1 MTPEDLVEIEA
12 IRQLKARYFRL
23 MDQKRWD
30 EWEDVFCDD
39 VVISTPDDTGEDS
52 DITGNKAFRVY
63 LEPIL
68 APIITTHHGHMSEIN
83 IDGPDTASA
92 VWSMEDHLDWPPE
105 SGVGQMWGTGWYEET
120 YRKGAD
126 GQWRIASLLLRRQR
140 VEVEGNRVFP
150 GGATGLALAVHR
162 GRWGQGAAGVAKMEF
177 DQKLLP
183 RLLVVRA

>member
-68 APIITTHHGHMSEIN
+68 APIITTHHGHMSEIS

-105 SGVGQMWGTGWYEET
+105 SGVGRCGVLGGT
-120 YRKGAD
+120 R
-126 GQWRIASLLLRRQR
+126 RLIAR
-140 VEVEGNRVFP
+140 VMMGSGGLPRCGCGGSGSQVEGNRVFP
-150 GGATGLALAVHR
+150 VER
-162 GRWGQGAAGVAKMEF
+162 
-177 DQKLLP
+177 P
-183 RLLVVRA
+183 S

>member
-12 IRQLKARYFRL
+12 IRQLKARYFRF

-68 APIITTHHGHMSEIN
+68 APIITTHHGHMSEIS

-120 YRKGAD
+120 YRKGSD
-126 GQWRIASLLLRRQR
+126 GKWRIASLLLRRQR

-150 GGATGLALAVHR
+150 AERPTG
-162 GRWGQGAAGVAKMEF
+162 
-177 DQKLLP
+177 
-183 RLLVVRA
+183 